1 MTFVPKMTSNFWLH
15 CAISPLKIS
24 KNILQHF
31 IFFVKIKLVS
41 TVWVSM
47 SLSKSG
53 YSERP
58 QRPRDPNVQN
68 YFSRVHIV
76 GYYVCVSLFFTFF
89 LVCRTLLPVHN
100 FLRFWP
106 TWLPFWR
113 WKSMDFGE
121 CNKLWKLGLGH
132 NATM

>member
-1 MTFVPKMTSNFWLH
+1 MAASKKLIFQLRQFSTFFHENFMDRL
-15 CAISPLKIS
+15 CAISA
-24 KNILQHF
+24 LQITKRQF
-31 IFFVKIKLVS
+31 ATFDFFVKIMLVS

-89 LVCRTLLPVHN
+89 LV
-100 FLRFWP
+100 
-106 TWLPFWR
+106 
-113 WKSMDFGE
+113 
-121 CNKLWKLGLGH
+121 
-132 NATM
+132 